1 MSDCNYATQKIGDSF
16 GHYGEEIRDR
26 LRVDYDPYEYVDQEN
41 QDINYV
47 CDDLENFDWGLES

>member
-16 GHYGEEIRDR
+16 GRYGEEIIDR

-41 QDINYV
+41 QDINCS